1 MNIKLLPR
9 QRTAFTLIEL
19 LVVIAIIAIL
29 AAMLLPALAKAKAK
43 AYQTQCISNFRQVGL
58 SLRMFVDDNNDILP
72 PGEGATTGLYT
83 GQSFLYKSNT
93 VGEMVFFLVPYMGL
107 HVADNFTRVA
117 TPMVCPAYVKA
128 LNIDLSNPNG
138 ITNSTAYFRTVNTRI
153 KGLGAAFDPFG
164 YPGTT
169 PQTLPMKLGALSALR
184 SLSDTPVLIDLD
196 GYCTNVYL
204 PAKPSHGSSR
214 NYLFFDGHSATMKVG
229 PQGDMGCSAF
239 Q

>member
-1 MNIKLLPR
+1 MNKKLLFR

-43 AYQTQCISNFRQVGL
+43 ANQAVCISNFRQIGL
-58 SLRMFVDDNNDILP
+58 AFRMFVDDNNDFLP

-83 GQSFLYKSNT
+83 GQSFLYKTNT
-93 VGEMVFFLVPYMGL
+93 TGEMIAFFVPYMSL

-153 KGLGAAFDPFG
+153 NGLGSAHDPFG
-164 YPGTT
+164 YPGTL
-169 PQTLPMKLGALSALR
+169 QGPMKMSSLSALR

-196 GYCTNVYL
+196 GYCTNTYV
-204 PAKPSHGSSR
+204 PAKPSHGSTR
-214 NYLFFDGHSATMKVG
+214 NYLFFDGHSASLKVG

>member
-1 MNIKLLPR
+1 MNKKPLSR
-9 QRTAFTLIEL
+9 QWSGFTLIEL

-29 AAMLLPALAKAKAK
+29 AAMLLPALASAKAK

-58 SLRMFVDDNNDILP
+58 ALHMFVDDNNDFLP

-83 GQSFLYKSNT
+83 GQSFLYKTNQT
-93 VGEMVFFLVPYMGL
+93 GQMILYLAPYMSL
-107 HVADNFTRVA
+107 QAADNFTRVA
-117 TPMVCPAYVKA
+117 KPFVCPAYVKA
-128 LNIDLSNPNG
+128 LNVDLSNPNG
-138 ITNSTAYFRTVNTRI
+138 ITNQTAYFRTVNTRI
-153 KGLGAAFDPFG
+153 KGLGSAHDPFG
-164 YPGTT
+164 YPGTV

-196 GYCTNVYL
+196 GYCTNTYL
-204 PAKPSHGSSR
+204 PAKPSHGGTR
-214 NYLFFDGHSATMKVG
+214 NYLFFDGHSGSLKVG